1 MKLFEWLLFS
11 PPHRDKHSAFRAIVE
26 QSPDAIVVH
35 NLEGTIL
42 YANPAALTLLKE
54 SSLEEAKKR
63 SVFDHLP
70 PEIAEDG
77 RQAIQR
83 LQGGEPLPSLVAPL
97 FLVNG
102 DQIDVEVKATLI
114 QYEGQPSV
122 QIQLRDVTDRKRMEV
137 ALKESE
143 EKFRMLIQTSQDGII
158 LNDDQDVI
166 IEWNQG
172 MERIFGIP
180 RQQAIGQ
187 TLPGI
192 GFRVAPDMRKEEDA
206 EQWIQSIITQIDQ
219 KHRSSEISPVEV
231 RIRRSDGSNGIIEAI
246 SFQFTSSGRLFYGGI
261 VRDITD
267 RKRADEA
274 LRESEE
280 KYRNLVE
287 QLLQTLVIVQDGRI
301 KYANRQAE
309 EFGQYSRAELLA
321 MSPEEVVQLFHAE
334 DRLLI
339 AQRMRDRLAGK
350 DVPSRYEAR
359 FLRRDGEVRWAD
371 MHVNLVNYQGRPA
384 HQVMFVDITDRKRIE
399 DALHESEEKYRTLIE
414 MSPDAIVIH
423 EGGTILY
430 ANPAT
435 AQLFQVS
442 HPVDL
447 IGMDSFAV
455 IHPDSQEISRTV
467 AEKDRVGISSPPTEI
482 QVIRKDGTL
491 VTVEGRG
498 RRIHYQGKTAIEVI
512 LRDVTERKKSEQELR
527 EYTENLR
534 RSNEDLELFVHIAT
548 HDLQEPI
555 RGVVAFSQIL
565 LNQCQNG
572 TCTSPEDYLRRIESA
587 GLRMHTLV
595 NDLRTYSNVGAVKKP
610 REWTNMEDVLSSALA
625 NLQLVIRDTKAS
637 VTHDPLPTIWA
648 ERTRMI
654 QLFQNIVDNALK
666 FRRNDVV
673 PEIHISVIPIPL
685 EGMWRFAIQ
694 DNGIGI
700 APEYFDKIFVLFER
714 LHGRDTI
721 PGTGLGLA
729 LCKRIVEEHGGRI
742 WVESEK
748 GKGSTFYFTLHER
761 ETVRQ

>member
-1 MKLFEWLLFS
+1 
-11 PPHRDKHSAFRAIVE
+11 
-26 QSPDAIVVH
+26 
-35 NLEGTIL
+35 
-42 YANPAALTLLKE
+42 
-54 SSLEEAKKR
+54 
-63 SVFDHLP
+63 
-70 PEIAEDG
+70 
-77 RQAIQR
+77 
-83 LQGGEPLPSLVAPL
+83 
-97 FLVNG
+97 
-102 DQIDVEVKATLI
+102 
-114 QYEGQPSV
+114 
-122 QIQLRDVTDRKRMEV
+122 
-137 ALKESE
+137 
-143 EKFRMLIQTSQDGII
+143 
-158 LNDDQDVI
+158 
-166 IEWNQG
+166 
-172 MERIFGIP
+172 
-180 RQQAIGQ
+180 
-187 TLPGI
+187 
-192 GFRVAPDMRKEEDA
+192 
-206 EQWIQSIITQIDQ
+206 
-219 KHRSSEISPVEV
+219 
-231 RIRRSDGSNGIIEAI
+231 
-246 SFQFTSSGRLFYGGI
+246 
-261 VRDITD
+261 
-267 RKRADEA
+267 
-274 LRESEE
+274 
-280 KYRNLVE
+280 
-287 QLLQTLVIVQDGRI
+287 
-301 KYANRQAE
+301 
-309 EFGQYSRAELLA
+309 
-321 MSPEEVVQLFHAE
+321 
-334 DRLLI
+334 
-339 AQRMRDRLAGK
+339 
-350 DVPSRYEAR
+350 
-359 FLRRDGEVRWAD
+359 
-371 MHVNLVNYQGRPA
+371 
-384 HQVMFVDITDRKRIE
+384 
-399 DALHESEEKYRTLIE
+399 
-414 MSPDAIVIH
+414 
-423 EGGTILY
+423 
-430 ANPAT
+430 
-435 AQLFQVS
+435 
-442 HPVDL
+442 
-447 IGMDSFAV
+447 
-455 IHPDSQEISRTV
+455 
-467 AEKDRVGISSPPTEI
+467 
-482 QVIRKDGTL
+482 VIRKDGTH

-673 PEIHISVIPIPL
+673 PEIHISVVPIPL